1 MNVFYK
7 ISIDRVNAN
16 YISGWC
22 FHRFYPNRTVVL
34 QCFQSGTLMA
44 EAETSMFREDLKTLD
59 LHPTGKC
66 GFELI
71 PDGPEGFDCSKPIS
85 ICLKDKGTTLAD
97 ISQAATVGEPKNVYH
112 SLKRLMRKRKF
123 PQTAVFMHIPKT
135 AGTSFNTLVQ
145 TLYPQGTTINHIEL
159 LPESSYHS
167 LAQSHN
173 YISGHLRFG
182 QLKQNFGSD
191 SFAFY
196 TILREPYAQLQSHLK
211 WLIQTAANP
220 QEKYF
225 KTTNR
230 VIYDLGIKLGQV
242 AFGDINSL
250 SDLVR
255 SLGPVEAAFI
265 DNLQT
270 RYFLDHQPARVESQD
285 IDIAIANSHSFKLV
299 GLTERYDQFV
309 SAFSQLNGFRPS
321 SQPTRMNISTSE
333 PLFDIRDGDVR
344 KVLEPLVK
352 ADLKLYK
359 LVADKKL

>member
-22 FHRFYPNRTVVL
+22 FHRLHPDRTLVL
-34 QCFQSGTLMA
+34 QCFQNGTLMA
-44 EAETSMFREDLKTLD
+44 EAEATIFREDLRTLA

-71 PDGPEGFDCSKPIS
+71 PDSPGGYDFSKSIS
-85 ICLKDKGTTLAD
+85 ICLKDKGTKLAD
-97 ISQAATVGEPKNVYH
+97 LSQQAAVNRSKDVYH
-112 SLKRLMRKRKF
+112 SLKRLINKRKF

-135 AGTSFNTLVQ
+135 AGTSFNTQ
-145 TLYPQGTTINHIEL
+145 AQALYPQGTTINHIEL
-159 LPESSYHS
+159 LPESSYRS
-167 LAQSHN
+167 LAQNHN

-182 QLKQNFGSD
+182 QLKHNFGSEG
-191 SFAFY
+191 FAFY

-225 KTTNR
+225 KATNR
-230 VIYDLGIKLGQV
+230 VIYNLGIKLGQV
-242 AFGDINSL
+242 AFADINSL
-250 SDLVR
+250 ADLVC

-270 RYFLDHQPARVESQD
+270 RYFLDHQPARVDSED
-285 IDIAIANSHSFKLV
+285 IDIAIANSHNFKLV
-299 GLTERYDQFV
+299 GLTERYNQFV
-309 SAFSQLNGFRPS
+309 SAFRNLNGLKSSLHPS
-321 SQPTRMNISTSE
+321 PMNISTSE
-333 PLFDIRDGDVR
+333 PLFDIHDGEVR
-344 KVLEPLVK
+344 KVLQPLIK
-352 ADLKLYK
+352 ADLQLYNS
-359 LVADKKL
+359 VADK